1 MGSLPERAA
10 AFLAGDGHRVVQRH
24 LRAHGLPITYAEDL
38 VQETLVRCLTAE
50 ARGIDPE
57 QLEAFVSELVRRS
70 ARDLLRG
77 LRRRPEGHLAT
88 DDPVEELLGE
98 GDDPADVVL
107 TEADLDELASLVDAV
122 RRRLARAASTSAL
135 DPPPV
140 RWPCSPSLTAR
151 PSRRPTAPRRQE
163 GRSGRGGRVGRP
175 LLRRRRP
182 VLPHGR
188 GGGGRGDA
196 PASLPWSPRAA
207 PPSPRPPPTSAPS
220 SATRWLTRSSSP
232 STSSAAGTRR
242 RGLDRP

>member
-88 DDPVEELLGE
+88 DAPADDLADDEPDPV
-98 GDDPADVVL
+98 DVIL
-107 TEADLDELASLVDAV
+107 SDED
-122 RRRLARAASTSAL
+122 
-135 DPPPV
+135 
-140 RWPCSPSLTAR
+140 
-151 PSRRPTAPRRQE
+151 
-163 GRSGRGGRVGRP
+163 
-175 LLRRRRP
+175 
-182 VLPHGR
+182 
-188 GGGGRGDA
+188 
-196 PASLPWSPRAA
+196 
-207 PPSPRPPPTSAPS
+207 
-220 SATRWLTRSSSP
+220 
-232 STSSAAGTRR
+232 
-242 RGLDRP
+242 